1 MNGRHASAPAYLWQP
16 GMALVA
22 VLWMVAFLSIVATG
36 ITRSIRLEARTAAL
50 AWQKTEAQALGE
62 GAIQIALQALTA
74 KPQSFNQAT
83 QTEITYRSVTLQV
96 QVTPLNGLVDINA
109 AGPSLLEK
117 TFAIA
122 GGLPAQAAQAAAQAV
137 IEARQ
142 RRDAQGRLQRFEAEE
157 DLMQV
162 PGFDYDLY
170 ARLAPLLTAD
180 LYGSGR
186 VNPLAAPVE
195 VLTVLSGGNSRAA
208 EQIAKGRAAGAVG
221 LDTSAL
227 DGSLVD
233 NAFTRALRLQVR
245 VPMADGAVVRV
256 SRSVDISARS
266 TDGAPW
272 HTFRT
277 STTVE
282 SPPSK
287 KS

>member
-1 MNGRHASAPAYLWQP
+1 MNGRHASRPAYMWQS

-22 VLWMVAFLSIVATG
+22 VLWMVAFLTIVATG
-36 ITRSIRLEARTAAL
+36 ITSSIRLEARTAAL
-50 AWQKTEAQALGE
+50 GWQKTEAQALGE

-74 KPQSFNQAT
+74 SPQSFT
-83 QTEITYRSVTLQV
+83 QINHTAVVYRGVTMQV
-96 QVTPLNGLVDINA
+96 HWMPLNGLVDINA

-117 TFAIA
+117 TFTIA
-122 GGLPAQAAQAAAQAV
+122 GGLSAQGAQAAAQAV

-142 RRDAQGRLQRFEAEE
+142 RRDDQGRPYRFEATE

-195 VLTVLSGGNSRAA
+195 VLAVLSGGNRAVA
-208 EQIAKGRAAGAVG
+208 EKIAADRSAGAVG
-221 LDTSAL
+221 VDTSGL

-233 NAFTRALRLQVR
+233 NAATRILRLQVY
-245 VPMADGAVVRV
+245 VPMADGVIVRV
-256 SRSVDISARS
+256 SHDVDVSARS
-266 TDGAPW
+266 NDSAPW
-272 HTFRT
+272 QIFQKLTI
-277 STTVE
+277 VE
-282 SPPSK
+282 HPPSK
-287 KS
+287 KF